1 MHARILPRVPP
12 GKRNSGFCTG
22 RGASPDCRWRLAR
35 ALLASRVARA
45 SCPWTRAKAHGRDA
59 HATCAT
65 DNREM
70 CPTGRVED
78 KGRQAAGSRL
88 FSKPAG
94 NSPEIR
100 NTVGR

>member
-1 MHARILPRVPP
+1 MLAASRL
-12 GKRNSGFCTG
+12 SAG
-22 RGASPDCRWRLAR
+22 RTACLGASLIRAGASPDCRWRLAR